1 MGWWKLASGVPYF
14 ALDDNVP
21 ESATAID
28 EPIEAGED
36 LAAVGTEVPGEHLGP
51 EPLEVPDAPGAPF
64 ATGGIVPKDA
74 AVTVGEDLV
83 GAPVVHGDDG
93 TDPRDAE
100 VE

>member
-36 LAAVGTEVPGEHLGP
+36 LAAVGTEVPGEHLGT
-51 EPLEVPDAPGAPF
+51 EPLEVPDAPGAP
-64 ATGGIVPKDA
+64 
-74 AVTVGEDLV
+74 
-83 GAPVVHGDDG
+83 VVHDDDG